1 MEDLILT
8 DKQEDFIWNSFNEGT
23 TDLKKLT
30 KLFVEKYYPETPDNM
45 KDGRSVYGRAVR
57 GLLAERGEK
66 ARGKHEYKPV
76 EEQLNEKDKEYIDQ
90 HYRLQK
96 IVPMGRAL
104 RGNHISGLHKI
115 TSLIRD
121 YMEEKGY
128 VELEDEVTQEQQ
140 TDDGDYDPPKT
151 FHATM
156 TKVIAYSPKSID
168 KNKITQKDKKNI
180 ESLMGYINT
189 YRFIHQINSYNSQ
202 VQRNLFESS
211 FIRYTNDKP
220 DLTQEE
226 VDQYIV
232 LSGEVVIASNIQ
244 IRVDHL
250 QRLLETAVEE
260 KDGKVS
266 MSLVESISSAQTE
279 YNQCVTRQQKLLNDL
294 KEKRS
299 DRLKN
304 QIKENASILNL
315 VQMWKEEETREK
327 MLRLAELRKKV
338 VSEEVHKLTSMDEMK
353 ARIMGLSEEEVLN
366 G

>member
-1 MEDLILT
+1 MEDLFLT
-8 DKQEDFIWNSFNEGT
+8 DEQEEFIWSAFNEGT
-23 TDLKKLT
+23 SDLKKLT
-30 KLFVEKYYPETPDNM
+30 KLFVEKYYPDIPDNM

-57 GLLAERGEK
+57 GLLAEKGER
-66 ARGKHEYKPV
+66 ARGKHEYQPV
-76 EEQLNEKDKEYIDQ
+76 EEKLDEKDEKYIDE

-115 TSLIRD
+115 TSLIRE
-121 YMEEKGY
+121 YMENKGY
-128 VELEDEVTQEQQ
+128 VELEDEIEEEGVSN
-140 TDDGDYDPPKT
+140 GDYEPPKT
-151 FHATM
+151 FHSTL
-156 TKVIAYSPKSID
+156 TKIVNYSPRSLD

-180 ESLMGYINT
+180 DSLRGYLNT

-202 VQRNLFESS
+202 VQRDLFESS

-220 DLTQEE
+220 DLSQEE

-250 QRLLETAVEE
+250 QRLLDTAVEE
-260 KDGKVS
+260 NDGKVS

-279 YNQCVTRQQKLLNDL
+279 YNQCVTRQQKLLGDL

-315 VQMWKEEETREK
+315 VQMWKEEETRSQ
-327 MLRLAELRKKV
+327 MLKLAELRKKV
-338 VSEEVHKLTSMDEMK
+338 VKEEIEKLSSMDEMK
-353 ARIMGLSEEEVLN
+353 ARIMGLSEEEVFN